1 MAEGSFTTRTV
12 QLYDHEESR
21 RSKNYL
27 VKNNEAKELSSKM
40 HLGIRAE
47 YLGTARLD
55 NSCGIGGIPPKSNL
69 LKTEV
74 KAPQKRPLLMWV
86 IPPKDY
92 RSALA
97 VRGKEDRESGAGVTV
112 TRLRIGLGGKRSLG
126 NNLFR
131 APAIGHPLCPARS
144 ITQFNEQ

>member
-1 MAEGSFTTRTV
+1 MR
-12 QLYDHEESR
+12 QD
-21 RSKNYL
+21 
-27 VKNNEAKELSSKM
+27 
-40 HLGIRAE
+40 IRAE

-55 NSCGIGGIPPKSNL
+55 NSCGIGGIPAKSNL
-69 LKTEV
+69 PKTEV

-112 TRLRIGLGGKRSLG
+112 TRLRIGFGGKRSLG

-131 APAIGHPLCPARS
+131 ASATGQTHAQQEALPS
-144 ITQFNEQ
+144 TKKNEY